1 MSATL
6 TMTQYCT
13 FWADGLYFGVA
24 VGDVQE
30 VLRFHEMTGVPR
42 APESVFGLIN
52 LRGQIVTAIDLR
64 HRLGLATRTDGQA
77 PMNVVVR
84 SRDEVVSLLVDDI
97 GDVIDTAGQAIEPVP
112 ATVPLAVRDVLVG
125 VIPRPEANLLVL
137 DADVAADVSNSRS
150 SGGNLQ

>member
-13 FWADGLYFGVA
+13 FWADGLYFGVS
-24 VGDVQE
+24 VMDVQE
-30 VLRFHEMTGVPR
+30 VLRFQEMSPVPQ
-42 APESVFGLIN
+42 APDAVHGLIN

-64 HRLGLATRTDGQA
+64 YRLGLAPRPENQT

-97 GDVIDTAGQAIEPVP
+97 GDVIDTTGENLAPVP
-112 ATVPLAVRDVLVG
+112 ATVPAAVKDVLVG
-125 VIPRPEANLLVL
+125 VIPRSEGILLVL
-137 DADVAADVSNSRS
+137 DADLAADVTNTMRTT
-150 SGGNLQ
+150 GGNP